1 MTGVPA
7 SPQLSPKRP
16 HVVVVGSANTDMAA
30 RAARLPRPG
39 ETVGGAAFAM
49 TSGGKGANQAVAAA
63 RLGGLVTFVA
73 CVGADALGDAAVLG
87 LEAEGVDTRFVV
99 RDPDAPTGVA
109 LVFVDGASGENS
121 IVVAPGANTR
131 LSVPLVELAAH
142 AIHEAD
148 VVVCQLESPLETVLA
163 ALKMARAAGKVTIL
177 NPAPVRAVSDE
188 LLSLVSVL
196 TPNEAEA
203 AAMAGIEGGTLKAAA
218 QALQARG
225 VGSVVVTLGAEGV
238 WVRTDTA
245 DAHIPALVPAHVV
258 DTTAAGDCFTGA
270 LAVALGEGQELSQAV
285 RFANAAASLSVETAG
300 AQPSLPNRFATDNR
314 LSRPAKPH
322 ES

>member
-1 MTGVPA
+1 MTDPLT
-7 SPQLSPKRP
+7 SLKRP
-16 HVVVVGSANTDMAA
+16 RVVVVGSANTDMVA

-87 LEAEGVDTRFVV
+87 LEAEDVDTRLVV

-109 LVFVDGASGENS
+109 LIFVDEATGENS

-142 AIHEAD
+142 AIYEAD
-148 VVVCQLESPLETVLA
+148 VVVCQLESPPETVLA

-196 TPNEAEA
+196 TPNKSEAALLVGDAGTTPEA
-203 AAMAGIEGGTLKAAA
+203 AAAELLQRGAGTVA
-218 QALQARG
+218 
-225 VGSVVVTLGAEGV
+225 VTLGAGGAYLL
-238 WVRTDTA
+238 TDTA
-245 DAHIPALVPAHVV
+245 SGLVPALAPARVV

-314 LSRPAKPH
+314 LSRPVKPH

>member
-1 MTGVPA
+1 MTDP
-7 SPQLSPKRP
+7 LTSPKRP
-16 HVVVVGSANTDMAA
+16 RVVVVGSANTDMAA

-49 TSGGKGANQAVAAA
+49 MSGGKGANQAVAAA

-109 LVFVDGASGENS
+109 LVFVDEATGENS
-121 IVVAPGANTR
+121 IVVAPGANAR
-131 LSVPLVELAAH
+131 LSVPLVEMAAH
-142 AIHEAD
+142 AVHEAD
-148 VVVCQLESPLETVLA
+148 VVVCQLESPPETVFA

-196 TPNEAEA
+196 TPNKSEAALLVGDAGATLEA
-203 AAMAGIEGGTLKAAA
+203 AAAELRRRGAGAVA
-218 QALQARG
+218 
-225 VGSVVVTLGAEGV
+225 VTLGAGGAFLLA
-238 WVRTDTA
+238 DTA
-245 DAHIPALVPAHVV
+245 DGPVPALAPARVV

-314 LSRPAKPH
+314 LSRP
-322 ES
+322 E

>member
-1 MTGVPA
+1 MTDP
-7 SPQLSPKRP
+7 LTSPKRP
-16 HVVVVGSANTDMAA
+16 RVVVVGSANTDMVA

-73 CVGADALGDAAVLG
+73 CVGADALGDTAVLG
-87 LEAEGVDTRFVV
+87 LEAEGVDTRLVV

-109 LVFVDGASGENS
+109 LVFVDEATGENS
-121 IVVAPGANTR
+121 IVVAPGANAR

-142 AIHEAD
+142 AVHEAD
-148 VVVCQLESPLETVLA
+148 VVVCQLESPPETVLA
-163 ALKMARAAGKVTIL
+163 ALKMARAAGKTIIL

-196 TPNEAEA
+196 TPNKSEAALLVGDARAAPEA
-203 AAMAGIEGGTLKAAA
+203 AAAELRRRGAGA
-218 QALQARG
+218 
-225 VGSVVVTLGAEGV
+225 VVVTLGAGGAFLLA
-238 WVRTDTA
+238 DTA
-245 DAHIPALVPAHVV
+245 DGLVPALVPAHVV

-285 RFANAAASLSVETAG
+285 RFANAAASLSVEMAG
-300 AQPSLPNRFATDNR
+300 AQPSLPNRFATHNR
-314 LSRPAKPH
+314 LSRPTEASVEAP
-322 ES
+322 